1 MIILK
6 LGEMPVKYRVG
17 DYSKKS
23 ANRKTNLKGKMRV
36 VITLIFITIL
46 IGSILFGLAN
56 RYLIDH
62 VEVKLDNEL
71 TDNSDIT
78 KTDEDDA
85 VFDEWN
91 YKDDDIE
98 INIEEVTEGSGSDQ
112 VTYFVADVV
121 VEDTAH
127 LATAFAQNKVGTNIV
142 QKTSEI
148 AEANKAIFA
157 INGDYYGFRKDGVV
171 IRNGEL
177 YRDNPVRE
185 GFALYENGMLSS
197 FNENTISSNDLLAA
211 GAVQSFSFGP
221 VLIKDGV
228 TIEDFSGFEVDTNV
242 GNHSIQGSQPRTGFG
257 IISKN
262 HYVFIVVDGRSKT
275 YSRGL
280 TLEEFAKVFANYGCS
295 QAYNL
300 DGGGSSTMYFN
311 GRVVNNPLGKDKERE
326 VSDIIYVK

>member
-1 MIILK
+1 MK
-6 LGEMPVKYRVG
+6 L
-17 DYSKKS
+17 DSD
-23 ANRKTNLKGKMRV
+23 
-36 VITLIFITIL
+36 
-46 IGSILFGLAN
+46 
-56 RYLIDH
+56 LIDDTETTEKEEQD
-62 VEVKLDNEL
+62 V
-71 TDNSDIT
+71 IY
-78 KTDEDDA
+78 DD
-85 VFDEWN
+85 WN
-91 YKDDDIE
+91 YKDDDIK
-98 INIEEVTEGSGSDQ
+98 IHIDQVTEGVGSEQ

-121 VEDTAH
+121 VEEASH
-127 LATAFAQNKVGTNIV
+127 IATAFAENKVGTNIV
-142 QKTSEI
+142 EKTSEI
-148 AEANKAIFA
+148 AKVNEAIFA

-185 GFALYENGMLSS
+185 GFALYENGTLSS
-197 FNENTISSNDLLAA
+197 YNENTLSSNDLLAS
-211 GAVQSFSFGP
+211 GATQTFSFGP
-221 VLIKDGV
+221 VLIKDSV

-257 IISKN
+257 LISKN

-311 GRVVNNPLGKDKERE
+311 GRVVNNPLGKEKERE